1 MTSQKPLLEV
11 TKRSRLALLL
21 GVLLLAACAHGDK
34 LVKAPECAALLP
46 TSDYY
51 PVGALDPTDG
61 RADQFDREWFSAH
74 LTAMGESPIMCNDAV
89 TEYRFLWLR
98 TFHHP
103 VVIRATI
110 ADHRATL
117 HAVELDGKG
126 GYEPGQMLRQVNR
139 SLSTREVHTLE
150 QVVGDSNLRQTPSVE
165 RSAMLGTDGARWV
178 LEIRD
183 RTGYRVLNR
192 QSPGSGAIRDFGMHL
207 LSLTGWSSIG
217 PVY

>member
-1 MTSQKPLLEV
+1 MTSQKPLFGM
-11 TKRSRLALLL
+11 TKRSRLMLLL
-21 GVLLLAACAHGDK
+21 GGALLAACAHSDK
-34 LVKAPECAALLP
+34 LGKTPECAALLL
-46 TSDYY
+46 TSGYY
-51 PVGALDPTDG
+51 PVGAFDPSDG

-74 LTAMGESPIMCNDAV
+74 LTAMGESPITCNNAA

-110 ADHRATL
+110 ADRQATL

-126 GYEPGQMLRQVNR
+126 GYEPGQVLRQVKR
-139 SLSTREVHTLE
+139 SLSITEVQTLE
-150 QVVGDSNLRQTPSVE
+150 QVVANSNLRQTPSVE
-165 RSAMLGTDGARWV
+165 RAAMLRTDGARWV

-192 QSPGSGAIRDFGMHL
+192 QSPASGAIRDFGMHL